1 MAVYRQVQTTF
12 WQDDFVLTLTPEEKY
27 FYLYLLTNSKTKQC
41 GIYELPKPVMNLETG
56 YNLETID
63 KLLQKF
69 INYQKILYNDKS
81 KEVCLVNWLK
91 YNPTNSPKIW
101 KCVEKE
107 LRGIKDKS
115 FVKRIYPELPT
126 DTLSKGYRN
135 NNNKK
140 KNNKKNKDNSF
151 QKIPFD
157 TFWNA
162 YDKKVGKKSELI
174 EKWDEFPLDIQEK
187 ILAHIE
193 CYKIARPDKQYRK
206 DPETYFNNESWNDE
220 IIKNRNRE
228 KNYQNE
234 SAEHKILELRT
245 P

>member
-41 GIYELPKPVMNLETG
+41 GIYELPKPVMILETG
-56 YNLETID
+56 YNHETID

-69 INYQKILYNDKS
+69 IKYEKIIYNDKT

-91 YNPTNSPKIW
+91 YNPVNSPNVK

-107 LRGIKDKS
+107 LREVKDETLIKKNYS
-115 FVKRIYPELPT
+115 GYPLQGVY
-126 DTLSKGYRN
+126 KGYRN
-135 NNNKK
+135 NNKNNNKK
-140 KNNKKNKDNSF
+140 KQEDESS

-157 TFWNA
+157 TFWIA
-162 YDKKVGKKSELI
+162 YDKKVGNKSKLMK
-174 EKWDEFPLDIQEK
+174 KWDKFSLDIQQK
-187 ILAHIE
+187 ILEHIDL
-193 CYKIARPDKQYRK
+193 YKNAQPDKQYRK
-206 DPETYFNNESWNDE
+206 NPETYFNNESWQDE
-220 IIKNRNRE
+220 IIKNGNN
-228 KNYQNE
+228 KKHYQNE
-234 SAEHKILELRT
+234 FPEQETLELRS